1 MKEGIGLKFCDG
13 QYYIRGVPIAEDLL
27 TTFLLLNI

>member
-13 QYYIRGVPIAEDLL
+13 QHHIRGVPISEDLL